1 MCSSHPLIT
10 SAFYPDSSYRPPY
23 SDMHRKPTSIFQF
36 SELADH
42 LESIVLCKEQLLIS
56 GNFDIHVDNAVV
68 SDAIKLIDLSQAARL
83 CGRWLLDFKNY
94 VPSHRGWGVVLPH
107 MGYIGMRGCEGY
119 GFQAVYSR
127 IRYINQSVWV

>member
-1 MCSSHPLIT
+1 
-10 SAFYPDSSYRPPY
+10 
-23 SDMHRKPTSIFQF
+23 MHRKPTSIFQF
-36 SELADH
+36 SELADY

-56 GNFDIHVDNAVV
+56 GNFDIHVDNAVG

-94 VPSHRGWGVVLPH
+94 VPSHPGGVLPY
-107 MGYIGMRGCEGY
+107 MGYIGMCRCEGY

-127 IRYINQSVWV
+127 IGYINQSVWV